1 MATKANLRVLPTP
14 QGKSRLI
21 LVKGKPEAAKSRPQ
35 VVKSRREEAAPTFPT
50 WRQRWEEM
58 AQALR
63 QEVEQFLGMVKVLGT
78 PVMRVLRRR
87 PAGTAGTVKERQTE
101 QL

>member
-14 QGKSRLI
+14 QGKSNLKA
-21 LVKGKPEAAKSRPQ
+21 VKGKPEAAKSQ
-35 VVKSRREEAAPTFPT
+35 LKVVKNRREEAAPTFPT
-50 WRQRWEEM
+50 WRQRWEGM
-58 AQALR
+58 AQVLW
-63 QEVEQFLGMVKVLGT
+63 QEVEQFLEMVKVLGT

-87 PAGTAGTVKERQTE
+87 PTGTAGTVEERRAG